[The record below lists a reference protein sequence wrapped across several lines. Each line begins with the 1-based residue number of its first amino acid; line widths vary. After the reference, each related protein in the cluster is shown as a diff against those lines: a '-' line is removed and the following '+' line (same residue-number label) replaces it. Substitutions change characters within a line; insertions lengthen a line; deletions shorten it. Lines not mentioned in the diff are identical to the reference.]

1 MHVVPLPAL
10 ADNYIWLLHDD
21 DGQAVVVDPGEAA
34 PVEAA
39 LSARSLRLQA
49 ILLTHHHGDHIAGA
63 AALRERHGA
72 TVYAPRDERIGAVDQ
87 PVGDGDVVTLD
98 RPQARVAVLEVP
110 GHTRSH
116 IAYAGEG
123 VLFCGDTLFSLGC
136 GRLFEGTP
144 AQMLASLERLA
155 ALPGNLE
162 VCCGHEYTEAN
173 GRFARQVDPT
183 NRALADRCLEAADA
197 RAQGRPTVPVPLA
210 SELACNP
217 FLRIDSE
224 PLADWAGHRHAAG
237 GRVERFAAL
246 RAAKDVFQG

>member
-1 MHVVPLPAL
+1 LHVVPLPAL

-21 DGQAVVVDPGEAA
+21 DGHAIVVDPGEAA

-39 LSARSLRLQA
+39 LAARSLRLQA
-49 ILLTHHHGDHIAGA
+49 ILLTHHHGDHSAGA

-72 TVYAPRDERIGAVDQ
+72 TVHAPRDERIGAVDHR
-87 PVGDGDVVTLD
+87 VSNGDIVALE
-98 RPQARVAVLEVP
+98 RPRARFEVIEVP

-123 VLFCGDTLFSLGC
+123 LLFCGDTLFSLGC

-155 ALPGNLE
+155 ALPGDLQ

-173 GRFARQVDPT
+173 GRFARQVDPANT
-183 NRALADRCLEAADA
+183 ALAARCSEAADA
-197 RAQGRPTVPVPLA
+197 RAHGRPTVPVPLA

-224 PLADWAGHRHAAG
+224 ALAEWARHQHAAG

-246 RAAKDVFQG
+246 RAAKDAFQG